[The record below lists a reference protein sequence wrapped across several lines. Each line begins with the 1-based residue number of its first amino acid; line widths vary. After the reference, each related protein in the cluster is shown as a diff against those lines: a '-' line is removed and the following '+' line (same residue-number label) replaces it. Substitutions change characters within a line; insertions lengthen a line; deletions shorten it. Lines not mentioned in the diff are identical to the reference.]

1 MHEENP
7 LRTQV
12 SQEERDL
19 ALKFQSYADAV
30 AAGFTRS
37 SGSFNALRRNALAEQ
52 RAKAVVEEAAPQ
64 AVALPER
71 SADTEA
77 WYQSV
82 KAYTSQQIARQD
94 RIRTV
99 EVTIP
104 GDQWVGIT
112 FVGDI
117 HIGGLIDYDL
127 LEADLGFIEE
137 VDGLFAV
144 GMGDYGNFF
153 GSAGKLA
160 HAMAHDTVPDTTDQL
175 DLCTHILSKCNKWLA
190 VGEGNHD
197 GWAGSRG
204 IERLAENLD
213 AQYFSQAGCAFKVSV
228 GSQRYISY
236 LKHTWRGHSNIN
248 TSNES
253 RRFWAEFPEWEN
265 ADFTVLA
272 HFHQPDTHTVEK
284 KGQSVGHLRGGTY
297 KLVDDY
303 AAKGGYEPAYGPSL
317 VLLSPREHVFLPFH
331 GPHWKY
337 GVRFLQ
343 FLRSESK

>member
-1 MHEENP
+1 MT
-7 LRTQV
+7 RTSV
-12 SQEERDL
+12 TDEERRI
-19 ALKFQSYADAV
+19 ALESTTFEEAV
-30 AAGFTRS
+30 AKGYTRTPAAFS
-37 SGSFNALRRNALAEQ
+37 SLRKVELQKQ
-52 RAKAVVEEAAPQ
+52 RAATLTEEEPPDAAI
-64 AVALPER
+64 LPER
-71 SADTEA
+71 GDALTDA
-77 WYQSV
+77 WYETV
-82 KAYTSQQIARQD
+82 KAHTSLQIARKD

-104 GDQWVGIT
+104 GDAWVGIA

-127 LEADLGFIEE
+127 LEADLRLIEE
-137 VDGLFAV
+137 VDGLYAV

-160 HAMAHDTVPDTTDQL
+160 HAMSHDTVPDSTDQL
-175 DLCTHILSKCNKWLA
+175 DLCAHVLSFNSKWLA
-190 VGEGNHD
+190 LGEGNHD

-204 IERLAENLD
+204 IERLAEHLD
-213 AQYFSQAGCAFKVSV
+213 AQYFSQAGCAFKVKV
-228 GSQRYISY
+228 GNQRYISY

-317 VLLSPREHVFLPFH
+317 VLLNPSEHVFLPWH
-331 GPHWKY
+331 GPQWKY
-337 GVRFLQ
+337 GVDY
-343 FLRSESK
+343 LRRLRGDKS

>member
-1 MHEENP
+1 
-7 LRTQV
+7 LTRTFV
-12 SQEERDL
+12 TEEER
-19 ALKFQSYADAV
+19 AIAASCVSYEEAV
-30 AAGFTRS
+30 AKGFTRTPA
-37 SGSFNALRRNALAEQ
+37 SFSALRKTETSKQRVAAIQEEVLPDAVPLPNRNGVTMDAFYQATKAATAL
-52 RAKAVVEEAAPQ
+52 Q
-64 AVALPER
+64 ALR
-71 SADTEA
+71 N
-77 WYQSV
+77 
-82 KAYTSQQIARQD
+82 D

-99 EVTIP
+99 EVEVP
-104 GDQWVGIT
+104 GDNWVGVA
-112 FVGDI
+112 FVGDV

-127 LEADLGFIEE
+127 LERDLRLIEE
-137 VDGLFAV
+137 VDGLYAV

-153 GSAGKLA
+153 HSTGKLA
-160 HAMAHDTVPDTTDQL
+160 HAANHDTVPDSTDQL
-175 DLCTHILSKCNKWLA
+175 DLCAHVLSFNSKWLA
-190 VGEGNHD
+190 LGEGNHD

-204 IERLAENLD
+204 IERLAKDLNTE
-213 AQYFSQAGCAFKVSV
+213 YFSQAGCAFKIKV

-317 VLLSPREHVFLPFH
+317 VLLNPVDHVFLPFH
-331 GPHWKY
+331 GPQWTW
-337 GVRFLQ
+337 GVEFLKM
-343 FLRSESK
+343 LRSST